1 MKKLKKA
8 LSLSLAF
15 ALSLSL
21 AVPVSAAD
29 DFGPYSVDGVDST
42 WSFSS
47 AKVET
52 RDIKL
57 EEEGEFYPNKTF
69 ILVQPNSTI
78 TYSGYIGSIELY
90 TKIGDYYS
98 ALGESRNL
106 SQSEPDM
113 TDTINVNDFFSG
125 EVDLGQIILWT
136 SDSFEEIFII
146 LDDGSTTEP
155 EQPTQPT
162 NPTEPEQPTEPTTPT
177 QPTTPVATG
186 DGNYKVHTTA
196 GKGLNVRTGPGTEYK
211 KACPALR
218 EGTVVEVVELQGQ
231 WGKLA
236 NDAGWVF
243 MPGLDKTAA
252 APAQPEKPAEPEQTL
267 PVTMRVD
274 NVKGALNVRT
284 GPGTNYKMAGPSLKN
299 GTTIEVVELQGQ
311 WGKLANDAGWVYLPG
326 AKTVKG

>member
-8 LSLSLAF
+8 LSLSLVL

-29 DFGPYSVDGVDST
+29 DFGPYSVNDVDST

-57 EEEGEFYPNKTF
+57 EEGELYPNETF

-113 TDTINVNDFFSG
+113 TDTINVNDLFSC

-136 SDSFEEIFII
+136 SDSFKEIFII
-146 LDDGSTTEP
+146 LDDGNTTEP
-155 EQPTQPT
+155 EQP
-162 NPTEPEQPTEPTTPT
+162 
-177 QPTTPVATG
+177 A
-186 DGNYKVHTTA
+186 
-196 GKGLNVRTGPGTEYK
+196 
-211 KACPALR
+211 
-218 EGTVVEVVELQGQ
+218 
-231 WGKLA
+231 
-236 NDAGWVF
+236 
-243 MPGLDKTAA
+243 
-252 APAQPEKPAEPEQTL
+252 KPAIEVEKIPASGTAKVNEQNIEIDGKAVAFQTYML
-267 PVTMRVD
+267 LD
-274 NVKGALNVRT
+274 ANGN
-284 GPGTNYKMAGPSLKN
+284 GTNYVKLRDVAHVLN
-299 GTTIEVVELQGQ
+299 GTKAQFSVDYDGSISLTTGAAYKDNGSEMNTPFSGDRSYTGGAQSIKINGTAMDMTAITLLDDNGGGYNYFKLRDLGKALGFNVGWSKDRGVYIES
-311 WGKLANDAGWVYLPG
+311 GKPYAE
-326 AKTVKG
+326 